1 MSATIIAVFDSSRN
15 RFITLNGTANDT
27 NIISE
32 IKRRFRQLQYRTN
45 SPSDTYTGSK
55 SFMYTP
61 EMGAAQLF
69 KKLPSTT
76 FPKRDKSIGTAL
88 DPHHLLDCTVTLV
101 FTYIYIQY
109 KYIYRYI
116 IYIYIMCIYIYY
128 MYIYLS
134 NFFIFLLFFVCVSVL
149 ATVRAL

>member
-15 RFITLNGTANDT
+15 RFITLNGIANDT

-32 IKRRFRQLQYRTN
+32 IKRRCRQLQCRTN

-61 EMGAAQLF
+61 EIGAAQLF
-69 KKLPSTT
+69 EKLPSTT

-88 DPHHLLDCTVTLV
+88 DPRHFCWTVL
-101 FTYIYIQY
+101 
-109 KYIYRYI
+109 
-116 IYIYIMCIYIYY
+116 
-128 MYIYLS
+128 
-134 NFFIFLLFFVCVSVL
+134 
-149 ATVRAL
+149 